1 MIVILKET
9 HNLKSGN
16 RCIDIWFL
24 SQKVYF
30 SHDWSRLNWLQN
42 RRHVPLNGPLKHGMG
57 GVARCPAMMMSS
69 IGALCGTQAHH
80 SLSPPRC
87 VLLITPFHRSKS
99 KNVVGRDSRTNSRK
113 PPHLIQTR
121 LWYSYSEEFCLWL
134 LSVLSL
140 PSNTLTQHT
149 FILPHTLWSTHT
161 PRKIPGPFTSSARY
175 TSCLPLTCFY
185 KVKHSQEEGKNTW
198 SS

>member
-1 MIVILKET
+1 MDTWLMNCSNGRSEAG
-9 HNLKSGN
+9 H
-16 RCIDIWFL
+16 R
-24 SQKVYF
+24 SQEVYF
-30 SHDWSRLNWLQN
+30 SHDWSSTVKQASCPWSRLN
-42 RRHVPLNGPLKHGMG
+42 GSLKHGTG
-57 GVARCPAMMMSS
+57 GAARCPAVMMSS
-69 IGALCGTQAHH
+69 IGALCGSQACH
-80 SLSPPRC
+80 SFSPPPGVC
-87 VLLITPFHRSKS
+87 CWSHPFTEAIAKTLLVETLAQTVES
-99 KNVVGRDSRTNSRK
+99 
-113 PPHLIQTR
+113 PPPIQTR

-161 PRKIPGPFTSSARY
+161 PWKIPGPFTSSARY
-175 TSCLPLTCFY
+175 TSRLPLTCFY

>member
-1 MIVILKET
+1 MSLKQAEWLSKTWNGWSGQMPSDDDVINRSPVWYSGLPFILPNPHPPGVCCWSHPFTGAIAKTLLVET
-9 HNLKSGN
+9 LAQT
-16 RCIDIWFL
+16 FE
-24 SQKVYF
+24 
-30 SHDWSRLNWLQN
+30 
-42 RRHVPLNGPLKHGMG
+42 
-57 GVARCPAMMMSS
+57 
-69 IGALCGTQAHH
+69 
-80 SLSPPRC
+80 SLPHPP
-87 VLLITPFHRSKS
+87 
-99 KNVVGRDSRTNSRK
+99 
-113 PPHLIQTR
+113 IQTR

-161 PRKIPGPFTSSARY
+161 PWKIPGPFTSSARY
-175 TSCLPLTCFY
+175 TSRLPLTCFY